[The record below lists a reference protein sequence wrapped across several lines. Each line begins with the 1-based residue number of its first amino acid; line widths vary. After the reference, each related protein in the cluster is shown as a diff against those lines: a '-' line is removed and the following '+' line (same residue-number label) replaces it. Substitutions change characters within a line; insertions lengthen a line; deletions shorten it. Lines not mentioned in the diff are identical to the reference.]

1 MLSDLITKLYLKHL
15 EKKMKNEEVAVQ
27 KKTQGINISKV
38 GVYSRYQ
45 KAGTRSFSQSVS
57 IIN

>member
-27 KKTQGINISKV
+27 KKTQEINISKV
-38 GVYSRYQ
+38 GVYIEIR
-45 KAGTRSFSQSVS
+45 A
-57 IIN
+57 